1 VVSATDSGTLTNSGT
16 ITIDDLATLTV
27 GSSIVNVGAINLQ
40 ITAGATLAIEA
51 ASGTNVSLTGAG
63 KVTLSSTSD
72 KISIGSGVTLTNVN
86 NTIAGVGTI
95 GTPGGPGALVNSGT
109 IDAHG
114 FLDTLFIDVRVI
126 NKGVMEA
133 TGPVTLAVNSGGT
146 NFNVVEASGGHVE
159 ITAPFANSK
168 TIEALSGEIIISG
181 GTVANSSTGFVL
193 VSGSVATLFIESGT
207 IAGGKLQSLAGGKII
222 AENGNN
228 VLSGVTIASGTLVQ
242 DKRPR
247 QDHRSRRGQRRQRRQ
262 RWRAGCRRAQRYRS
276 AEHCLRR
283 ADDARLCG
291 ERRPRR
297 RHSHSDGRAS
307 RRGNCASRQLHGREL
322 LHNRRRPWRHA
333 GHRDATATA
342 DASDASASLTIVSY
356 WQIVLQNSG

>member
-1 VVSATDSGTLTNSGT
+1 MVSATDSGTLTNSGT

-133 TGPVTLAVNSGGT
+133 TGP
-146 NFNVVEASGGHVE
+146 
-159 ITAPFANSK
+159 
-168 TIEALSGEIIISG
+168 
-181 GTVANSSTGFVL
+181 
-193 VSGSVATLFIESGT
+193 
-207 IAGGKLQSLAGGKII
+207 
-222 AENGNN
+222 
-228 VLSGVTIASGTLVQ
+228 
-242 DKRPR
+242 
-247 QDHRSRRGQRRQRRQ
+247 
-262 RWRAGCRRAQRYRS
+262 
-276 AEHCLRR
+276 
-283 ADDARLCG
+283 
-291 ERRPRR
+291 
-297 RHSHSDGRAS
+297 
-307 RRGNCASRQLHGREL
+307 
-322 LHNRRRPWRHA
+322 
-333 GHRDATATA
+333 
-342 DASDASASLTIVSY
+342 
-356 WQIVLQNSG
+356 